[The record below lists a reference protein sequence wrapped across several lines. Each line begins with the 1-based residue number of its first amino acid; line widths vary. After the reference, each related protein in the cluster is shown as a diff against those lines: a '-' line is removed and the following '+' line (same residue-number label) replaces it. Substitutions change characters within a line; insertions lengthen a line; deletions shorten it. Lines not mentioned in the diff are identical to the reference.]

1 MLQLGFGLNDASVK
15 TWEAKYKYHLERPET
30 YIQRII
36 QSRWQP
42 LHDSPSFPAYPSGH
56 STFGATAAAILSKTF
71 GEPFKMT
78 DNSHKGR
85 KEFLGEPRTFNSF
98 KEMAR
103 LVFLLRRMRIIEQF
117 PKSYNASNSAVLDAR
132 VNWVTMELLSTVF
145 VPVAAA
151 V

>member
-98 KEMAR
+98 KEMAIENALSR
-103 LVFLLRRMRIIEQF
+103 MYLGVHYRIDCEEGLRVGELIGEEVLKLNLWKANTPIIH
-117 PKSYNASNSAVLDAR
+117 
-132 VNWVTMELLSTVF
+132 
-145 VPVAAA
+145 
-151 V
+151 